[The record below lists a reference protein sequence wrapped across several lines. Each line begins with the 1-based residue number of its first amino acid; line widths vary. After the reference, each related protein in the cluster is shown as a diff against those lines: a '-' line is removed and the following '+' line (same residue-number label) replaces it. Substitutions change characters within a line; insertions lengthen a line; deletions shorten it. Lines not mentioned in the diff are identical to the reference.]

1 MNLKKA
7 FQAFNDALKDDG
19 GTEQGFG
26 EAVLA
31 DGTIIKWDGDLVE
44 GVAVMKVT
52 DEGELSLEDGSF
64 VLEDGRTIEVRGGLV
79 AAITAIEEDMNEAFD
94 ADAFKAE
101 ISAMIDD
108 KLAALGFATVESVEA
123 MGAKLAEQV
132 SVMAEQVMDAFE
144 KMEQPKPT
152 KEPKSEIVDDRT
164 AKAIRMAAALKK
176 SNN

>member
-79 AAITAIEEDMNEAFD
+79 AAITAIEEDMN

-123 MGAKLAEQV
+123 MGTKLAEQV